1 MKKYIIFLLILSLF
15 TALAAAQEN
24 NSTNNSNNQQT
35 TIFFDTKNRTGHL
48 VYKEEYYIRDESGG
62 PKLDKTRKHFDGDIN
77 ISRIKLKIKRPLDAS
92 GVPYDG
98 SLIKAIATLD
108 NKTIMNDWYRDAP
121 KSSNSTKPASNKN
134 LGLGVSV
141 IGILSL
147 FVGVVVL
154 LYLRKR
160 KKKK

>member
-15 TALAAAQEN
+15 AALAAAQEN
-24 NSTNNSNNQQT
+24 NTSTDYSKNQQT
-35 TIFFDTKNRTGHL
+35 AIYFDTKNRTGHF
-48 VYKEEYYIRDESGG
+48 VYKEEYYIKDDSGG
-62 PKLDKTRKHFDGDIN
+62 LKLDKTRKYFDKDIN
-77 ISRIKLKIKRPLDAS
+77 ISRIKLMIKRPLDAS
-92 GVPYDG
+92 GMPYDG

-108 NKTIMNDWYRDAP
+108 NKTIMNDWYRDTP
-121 KSSNSTKPASNKN
+121 KNSNSTKPASNKN

-160 KKKK
+160 KKK